1 MLVSFLVAAWL
12 RCVCWSVCLVSFRLI
27 RAANWML
34 CSGRRET
41 ENHWARFICRFKKKK
56 ENSARRFETSFR
68 QIWGKFGARSRVTF
82 CSVRCIRA
90 WNSKIDRLIWMFNL
104 NLSSRWLF
112 YFLSLIRFLHRSRLK
127 PSNVLWF
134 ECNWPLLLLP
144 SNQIQSKSWGL
155 LGGKDTGASWK
166 RRCHRI
172 PALIFQ
178 QNVSWLATGKSK
190 TSENRSLG
198 APLFFF

>member
-1 MLVSFLVAAWL
+1 
-12 RCVCWSVCLVSFRLI
+12 
-27 RAANWML
+27 ML

-41 ENHWARFICRFKKKK
+41 ENHWARFICRFKIKKIRPGA
-56 ENSARRFETSFR
+56 SRRRFD
-68 QIWGKFGARSRVTF
+68 KFGENLERGAELHFARLDPSELEIQKSIVSF
-82 CSVRCIRA
+82 EC
-90 WNSKIDRLIWMFNL
+90 LIWIYPAGGF
-104 NLSSRWLF
+104 F

-198 APLFFF
+198 APLFFKKKKREKVFHFW

>member
-1 MLVSFLVAAWL
+1 MAF
-12 RCVCWSVCLVSFRLI
+12 
-27 RAANWML
+27 
-34 CSGRRET
+34 
-41 ENHWARFICRFKKKK
+41 
-56 ENSARRFETSFR
+56 
-68 QIWGKFGARSRVTF
+68 
-82 CSVRCIRA
+82 
-90 WNSKIDRLIWMFNL
+90 
-104 NLSSRWLF
+104 F

-198 APLFFF
+198 APLFFFKKKKEKKYFIFGRRRVLLAANRSVRWFPVASALLLFLLLRQDELSRGLPLLPPHFLVQFDFDIFSLSGDSISTFGRQRCRYWINQVLENKSFSRRMAAGLK